1 MTESRFNTRYNQY
14 LVFRGYDPSSNNLL
28 ILKRALI
35 DSWGEP
41 GFHRFW
47 RVWNPGIGHLLYR
60 LYLFLGGN
68 RNRAFSTML
77 VFVIC
82 GFLHDLIVMAIFRRP
97 FIAFSTAFTSI
108 GIIALINRLLES
120 VLNQNRWPKICN
132 FFCNVT
138 YLGVSIF
145 AAVQLQ
151 MAVFP

>member
-1 MTESRFNTRYNQY
+1 MSESGSNTSYNQY
-14 LVFRGYDPSSNNLL
+14 LVFRGYDPSSSKLL

-68 RNRAFSTML
+68 RNRIFSSIL
-77 VFVIC
+77 VFLIC
-82 GFLHDLIVMAIFRRP
+82 GFLHDLIVMAIFHRP
-97 FIAFSTAFTSI
+97 FIAFSTAFISF
-108 GIIALINRLLES
+108 GIIASVNRILEPA
-120 VLNQNRWPKICN
+120 LHQERWPIIYN
-132 FFCNVT
+132 VFSNVT
-138 YLGVSIF
+138 CLGVSIF
-145 AAVQLQ
+145 AAVQIQ